1 LLRPLIDKYNSN
13 CKMLQATSFIG
24 AGNIAAQGFGFLFF
38 VILTW
43 FYSKDDYG
51 SIRYMV
57 QIGGFIAT
65 VVAAGYPTALARFVA
80 SSRDD
85 ESVRDAYI
93 SSGAFAVAIIL
104 ILATTAT
111 LVVYNFNLGI
121 VSIVIGTTVVMV
133 YLGLLRG
140 FLSYNKIALF
150 NLGVN
155 LVKILLVIFFVMV
168 LGLTESIIVVLIY
181 ALGGLII
188 IAIMET
194 YSPLKIQ
201 FDRTKISKDLLI
213 KLTRFSIFIM
223 IGTIS
228 FSSMSTISFFILE
241 RDYGYSAIADFSVAM
256 TLLLIYGFIPGA
268 INIILMPNIS
278 FSQKDR
284 ILAHLKDSIALT
296 FISSL
301 FIFLIVAIFGRY
313 LISALFGAEYLNS
326 YPILLALS
334 LGGIAN
340 GFRSCF
346 AALWEGINR
355 PEITSIDISFG
366 AIVVLISSLLL
377 SQYGIIYLAWAYS
390 AGFIS
395 TLAINLFFFIRWRK
409 IF

>member
-104 ILATTAT
+104 ILATTVT

-140 FLSYNKIALF
+140 CVSY
-150 NLGVN
+150 
-155 LVKILLVIFFVMV
+155 
-168 LGLTESIIVVLIY
+168 
-181 ALGGLII
+181 
-188 IAIMET
+188 
-194 YSPLKIQ
+194 
-201 FDRTKISKDLLI
+201 I
-213 KLTRFSIFIM
+213 K
-223 IGTIS
+223 
-228 FSSMSTISFFILE
+228 
-241 RDYGYSAIADFSVAM
+241 
-256 TLLLIYGFIPGA
+256 
-268 INIILMPNIS
+268 
-278 FSQKDR
+278 
-284 ILAHLKDSIALT
+284 
-296 FISSL
+296 
-301 FIFLIVAIFGRY
+301 
-313 LISALFGAEYLNS
+313 
-326 YPILLALS
+326 
-334 LGGIAN
+334 
-340 GFRSCF
+340 
-346 AALWEGINR
+346 
-355 PEITSIDISFG
+355 
-366 AIVVLISSLLL
+366 
-377 SQYGIIYLAWAYS
+377 
-390 AGFIS
+390 
-395 TLAINLFFFIRWRK
+395 
-409 IF
+409 